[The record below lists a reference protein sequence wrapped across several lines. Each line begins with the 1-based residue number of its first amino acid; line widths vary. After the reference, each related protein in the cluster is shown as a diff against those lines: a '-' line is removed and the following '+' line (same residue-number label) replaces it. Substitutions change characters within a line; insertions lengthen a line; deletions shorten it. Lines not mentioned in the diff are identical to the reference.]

1 MAKRYH
7 DKMENKAGMIRSEK
21 NEFAN
26 MPQEVKHKSYPKSN
40 YGVDCH
46 YRDNI
51 EGIDAYSRENHK
63 TVMKQKRSA
72 SEAS

>member
-1 MAKRYH
+1 MAKKYY
-7 DKMENKAGMIRSEK
+7 DSMSKGGMMKEAK
-21 NEFAN
+21 NDFAN
-26 MPQEVKHKSYPKSN
+26 MPQEVKHVAYPKAN
-40 YGVDCH
+40 YGIDCE
-46 YRDNI
+46 YRDNL